1 VVALVNR
8 PEDLEVMGKEK
19 EEVGAAAVE
28 EEEVEVAVAEI
39 AEVEVMVVAEEMEA
53 ANYLPSML
61 IKCIHFIEI

>member
-28 EEEVEVAVAEI
+28 EGEVGEVGEVAEVAEI

-53 ANYLPSML
+53 ADYLP
-61 IKCIHFIEI
+61 